1 MAESE
6 TRNPIPDALIDQ
18 FLEYRRVAR
27 NNAAHTLRSYSS
39 DLAQFADFL
48 DVRGIRSLREVTL
61 TTLRAFFAALAGKQ
75 YSKTSLARKQ
85 ATLRAFFR
93 WAKRAGHADSD
104 PARGLISPRLDKK
117 LPKFLRSEE
126 IEALMN
132 APDSSSAGLRD
143 RALLELLYGSGIRA
157 GEAAKLDVEDVDLD
171 QAEIRIRRGKGGK
184 ERRALLGKAA
194 QDAIYAYLW
203 RGRPALAEHARI
215 GTSSA
220 LLLNKFGE
228 RLSDRGI
235 RRTFDKYVEAV
246 GGRLKITPHV
256 LRHSFATHLLENGAD
271 LRAVQEL
278 LGHANLVTT
287 QIYTHV
293 TADRL
298 KSVYDRAHPLATES
312 DLSQPS

>member
-1 MAESE
+1 VIE
-6 TRNPIPDALIDQ
+6 TQIDR
-18 FLEYRRVAR
+18 FLEYRKDAR
-27 NNAAHTLRSYSS
+27 NNSPHTLRAYAA

-48 DVRGIRSLREVTL
+48 AAREVHSLREVNVS
-61 TTLRAFFAALAGKQ
+61 TLRAFLAGMTTRE

-93 WAKRAGHADSD
+93 WAKRERLTDSD
-104 PARGLISPRLDKK
+104 PARGLISPRLNKK
-117 LPKFLRSEE
+117 LPKFLRSGE

-132 APDSSSAGLRD
+132 APDSSPAGMRD

-157 GEAAKLDVEDVDLD
+157 GEAARLDVADIDLD
-171 QAEIRIRRGKGGK
+171 HAEVRIRRGKGGK
-184 ERRALLGKAA
+184 ERVALLGSAA
-194 QDAIYAYLW
+194 RAAIADYLQ
-203 RGRPALAEHARI
+203 RGRPKLAQQARI
-215 GTSSA
+215 GQSSA

-235 RRTFDKYVEAV
+235 RRTFDRYVEAV

-256 LRHSFATHLLENGAD
+256 LRHSFATHLLQNGAD

-293 TADRL
+293 TAERL
-298 KSVYDRAHPLATES
+298 KEVYQGTHPLEDS
-312 DLSQPS
+312 VVREVKG

>member
-1 MAESE
+1 MLD
-6 TRNPIPDALIDQ
+6 RLVDQ

-27 NNAAHTLRSYSS
+27 NNSPHTLRSYAT
-39 DLAQFADFL
+39 DLSQFAEFL
-48 DVRGIRSLREVTL
+48 DARRIRSLNEVSL
-61 TTLRAFFAALAGKQ
+61 TTLRGFFAGLAGKR

-126 IEALMN
+126 IDALMT
-132 APDSSSAGLRD
+132 APDSSPAGLRD

-157 GEAAKLDVEDVDLD
+157 GEAAKLDVDDIDLD
-171 QAEIRIRRGKGGK
+171 QGEVRIRRGKGGK
-184 ERRALLGKAA
+184 ERRALMGRAA
-194 QDAIYAYLW
+194 QAAVYEYLE
-203 RGRPALAEHARI
+203 RGRPALAAKARI
-215 GTSSA
+215 GTSGA

-287 QIYTHV
+287 QIY
-293 TADRL
+293 
-298 KSVYDRAHPLATES
+298 
-312 DLSQPS
+312 